1 MKTMKTKRI
10 RKTIVSHREVDLL
23 DNLKVV
29 KCLTVQPKKDSVAVL
44 DAITGKHLFDAP
56 DMESFESNVARPV
69 NVQLRENLWLRLP
82 VEGGV
87 FPIKTPVLYER
98 AAKLLARRRLG
109 RKKRQLLE
117 QIGVIYSGQKTT
129 SPARPAPVVAE
140 TLVNLPVVEEPTT
153 DEAVLPDTVVAAPSA
168 AGEDTVVIEP
178 PAEPVTLTLSL
189 PKVTEDSEAGQ
200 TRIFPRVKTEVK
212 PAPVAI
218 MPRKRERRNP
228 RRGIIV
234 RNLAIGFAAGVTVI
248 AGVGGGAV
256 ALVKML
262 EAPSPAP
269 AYSASSSATPS
280 TSPSGAKHRKTKE
293 SDTPGDQPAPQ
304 GDNPTETL
312 AGQGASPAPGAA
324 VGAPTAAPAP
334 APAVT
339 VTQPAPAAPQP
350 TVTVVQQAP
359 PQRAENHQS
368 GAPALAPVQTATRQ
382 EIPVT
387 SLHTNVA
394 SRAGTVSFS
403 ATTSGA
409 NPPPVTASIGG
420 QTITLSEGS
429 GSISGL
435 EPGLY
440 TWSTRCGSLTNT
452 GTINVS

>member
-87 FPIKTPVLYER
+87 FQIKTPVLYER

-153 DEAVLPDTVVAAPSA
+153 DEAV
-168 AGEDTVVIEP
+168 
-178 PAEPVTLTLSL
+178 TLTLSL

-212 PAPVAI
+212 PAPVAV

-312 AGQGASPAPGAA
+312 TGQGASPAPGAA

-368 GAPALAPVQTATRQ
+368 GAPAPAPAVTATRQ